1 MLMVTP
7 TRSFRKKAAAC
18 PLRLEST
25 ELPRRLLGEGQPGAR
40 AAPFASLGGQGR
52 LAVGANRG
60 GGLRWGR
67 RSRPAGRNGGG
78 GGRPGPPCPPPAAHK
93 TRRRSAVESRTFSRP
108 GDWSQPVALPAQ
120 ETELASSR
128 TNSRWRRRR
137 RRAPHYCDPAAPCP
151 RRLPA

>member
-60 GGLRWGR
+60 GGRRWGR
-67 RSRPAGRNGGG
+67 RSRRWWHSGWWGDGRARGGG
-78 GGRPGPPCPPPAAHK
+78 WPAYHTLPERARPGTPGPPAPHAPPP
-93 TRRRSAVESRTFSRP
+93 
-108 GDWSQPVALPAQ
+108 
-120 ETELASSR
+120 
-128 TNSRWRRRR
+128 
-137 RRAPHYCDPAAPCP
+137 
-151 RRLPA
+151 